1 MISAMGLLYSRI
13 SPTIFGFEAN
23 TQASN
28 QEFVMFS
35 IANAVIDL
43 ASSAE
48 DSQNRVKI
56 FSNDAVYALN
66 DGYELDIS
74 ISDGG
79 VGPPLAGLITKIGS
93 FTANVSAAFQGR
105 SGTNYFGKIFNEDT
119 FINQND
125 TEAFNFVSKVIYS
138 KDVAHFSLYFR
149 SRIEVSNQ
157 LPNGEYD
164 ITIIVV
170 KMVRRMPSNIT
181 NFPVQTVNGDLTI
194 SHSTSGTSKSDITYT
209 NLDGEDINIKFIEI
223 PILFTI

>member
-1 MISAMGLLYSRI
+1 
-13 SPTIFGFEAN
+13 
-23 TQASN
+23 
-28 QEFVMFS
+28 
-35 IANAVIDL
+35 
-43 ASSAE
+43 
-48 DSQNRVKI
+48 
-56 FSNDAVYALN
+56 
-66 DGYELDIS
+66 S

-170 KMVRRMPSNIT
+170 RMVYNPSPTLDGTPIDFPVELDEWSLRLRRKPSNIT
-181 NFPVQTVNGDLTI
+181 IFPVQTVNGDLTI

-209 NLDGEDINIKFIEI
+209 SLDGANINIKFIEI

>member
-1 MISAMGLLYSRI
+1 MPRLVYKSRRGTTNVIATMLIFIIMISAMGLLYSRI

-66 DGYELDIS
+66 DGYELDIT

-79 VGPPLAGLITKIGS
+79 VGPPLAG
-93 FTANVSAAFQGR
+93 
-105 SGTNYFGKIFNEDT
+105 
-119 FINQND
+119 
-125 TEAFNFVSKVIYS
+125 
-138 KDVAHFSLYFR
+138 
-149 SRIEVSNQ
+149 
-157 LPNGEYD
+157 
-164 ITIIVV
+164 
-170 KMVRRMPSNIT
+170 
-181 NFPVQTVNGDLTI
+181 
-194 SHSTSGTSKSDITYT
+194 
-209 NLDGEDINIKFIEI
+209 
-223 PILFTI
+223 